1 MTASQLAQH
10 FYLSRFFTQW
20 IWGRRKIFFSF
31 FFFFLVLKTTLE
43 KVRGTVENK
52 RDVEYFKN
60 NDMCRGSYCAALEA
74 AGSGWVTQVR
84 SLRGQVDFQEKK
96 KGPPHTRRAVRQLLE
111 MGLQASSVS
120 HITDNSI
127 PSRSYEHK
135 FGHRLPRVGIQRAVI
150 LAHRTRSPSRISGI
164 S

>member
-1 MTASQLAQH
+1 MNL
-10 FYLSRFFTQW
+10 
-20 IWGRRKIFFSF
+20 RKKEDFLF
-31 FFFFLVLKTTLE
+31 FFFFFFLKTTLE

-96 KGPPHTRRAVRQLLE
+96 KKKV
-111 MGLQASSVS
+111 
-120 HITDNSI
+120 
-127 PSRSYEHK
+127 
-135 FGHRLPRVGIQRAVI
+135 LPTQDAR
-150 LAHRTRSPSRISGI
+150 
-164 S
+164 